1 MQAIQDDTSGNRP
14 YIVTDRLPAMAIGTI
29 YAV

>member
-1 MQAIQDDTSGNRP
+1 MRAIPDDTSGSRP

-29 YAV
+29 YAM